1 MLDETKNSTVN
12 GGPTTSPGEDG
23 KMVQQTGIDVT
34 AREAAAKVASD
45 IPDGG
50 LVAWLQV
57 LGCFFLWWNAWYS
70 G

>member
-1 MLDETKNSTVN
+1 MLGKTKNGVVD
-12 GGPTTSPGEDG
+12 GGLTTGPSEDG
-23 KMVQQTGIDVT
+23 KIVQQTGIDVT

-50 LVAWLQV
+50 VVAWLQV
-57 LGCFFLWWNAWYS
+57 LGCFFLWWNAWYF